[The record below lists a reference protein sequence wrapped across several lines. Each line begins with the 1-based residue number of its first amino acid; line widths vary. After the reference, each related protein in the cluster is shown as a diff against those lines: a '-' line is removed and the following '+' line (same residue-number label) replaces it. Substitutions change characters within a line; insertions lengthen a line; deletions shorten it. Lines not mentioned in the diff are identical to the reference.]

1 MPGVTVVAKAHRSRW
16 KSIFGKIKQWL
27 YSWMRPGYVES
38 TEEYKI
44 SKLILLQFIC
54 SAVVLEAVEGKVYIV
69 TAILRFLQ
77 GHVFVHESLYLHYL
91 RAKIRHFDV
100 SHGSQHEVIE
110 IAFNRH
116 FVHSFQLL
124 TPLDSVVTVVHVSG
138 N

>member
-1 MPGVTVVAKAHRSRW
+1 MVATLFLDLVEKWEDYVPGVTAVAKRNRSRW

-27 YSWMRPGYVES
+27 YSWMRPGYVECA
-38 TEEYKI
+38 EEYKI

-54 SAVVLEAVEGKVYIV
+54 SAVVLDAVEGKVYIV

-100 SHGSQHEVIE
+100 SHRSQHKVIE

-116 FVHSFQLL
+116 FVHLF
-124 TPLDSVVTVVHVSG
+124 
-138 N
+138 